1 MSCFLENIMPD
12 NNNYAR
18 FYRNDILCIC
28 VSASVTM
35 CITLEFGIFLIHNS
49 VTFDIKQIARKF
61 IFESFRKITKLVNFR
76 YANHST
82 PTSENVGRKLT
93 EILRLEIFETFGYNY
108 SQVVPFS
115 DKLRKI
121 LMFFHSRQV
130 ENTYP
135 L

>member
-1 MSCFLENIMPD
+1 MPD

-61 IFESFRKITKLVNFR
+61 LLESFRKITKFVNFR

-82 PTSENVGRKLT
+82 QP
-93 EILRLEIFETFGYNY
+93 
-108 SQVVPFS
+108 P
-115 DKLRKI
+115 KI
-121 LMFFHSRQV
+121 LGG
-130 ENTYP
+130 N
-135 L
+135 